1 MAEFTAAEESYR
13 RARRKAFWNAV
24 LAALTGRP
32 NQLLAWDEVKDKL
45 QIGGQVYRGV
55 QSVPLKQIV
64 GSVNRYQDF
73 DRVFLPTQEVTGER
87 WRSISRAFYR
97 EEYLPPVQLYQLGDV
112 YFVLDGNHRVSVARE
127 QGKEFIDAEVV
138 AVESRVPL
146 GPDLDAHDLEI
157 KGEYAEFLRRTRLDE
172 LRPDQSIEL
181 TSAGGYRRLLEH
193 IAVHRYFLGLEQQR
207 FIAEDE
213 AVQSWYDTVYLPL
226 IKVIREQEILKEFPR
241 RTEADLY
248 LWIMDHLHF
257 LRERQQE
264 ITAEEAAE
272 HFAEVY
278 SERPLKRALN
288 VVQELLHSEPEP
300 PKEQEGR
307 EDGEPGRSQ
316 T

>member
-146 GPDLDAHDLEI
+146 GPDLDARDLEI

-226 IKVIREQEILKEFPR
+226 IKIIREQEILKEFPR

-278 SERPLKRALN
+278 SERPLKRALS

-300 PKEQEGR
+300 TKEQEGR

>member
-55 QSVPLKQIV
+55 QAVPLKQIV

-73 DRVFLPTQEVTGER
+73 DRVFLPTQEVTAER

-146 GPDLDAHDLEI
+146 GPDLDARDLEI

-193 IAVHRYFLGLEQQR
+193 IAVHRHFLGLEQQR

-213 AVQSWYDTVYLPL
+213 AVQSWYDMVYWPL
-226 IKVIREQEILKEFPR
+226 IQLIREQEILKEFPR

-278 SERPLKRALN
+278 SERPLKRALHA
-288 VVQELLHSEPEP
+288 VQELLLGEPEP
-300 PKEQEGR
+300 TGEQGSRGDEEIG
-307 EDGEPGRSQ
+307 G
-316 T
+316 

>member
-24 LAALTGRP
+24 LATLTGRP

-146 GPDLDAHDLEI
+146 GPDLDARDLEI

-172 LRPDQSIEL
+172 LRPDQFIEL

-226 IKVIREQEILKEFPR
+226 IKVIREQEILKEFPH

-272 HFAEVY
+272 HFAEAY
-278 SERPLKRALN
+278 SERPLKRAWHA
-288 VVQELLHSEPEP
+288 VQELLL
-300 PKEQEGR
+300 
-307 EDGEPGRSQ
+307 GEPDLSRAEGELEEPAAGEAAE
-316 T
+316 